1 MKSMPC
7 KLNKL
12 LLTAGIDIIRPS
24 HHDKE
29 RENNREM
36 MVKGCGH
43 KMSRQLIKSMPCKIS
58 KLLLTADIDVIR
70 ASHHDIKRYEG
81 EKDSSDDQKRERE
94 RARERE

>member
-1 MKSMPC
+1 
-7 KLNKL
+7 
-12 LLTAGIDIIRPS
+12 
-24 HHDKE
+24 
-29 RENNREM
+29 

-94 RARERE
+94 RERERVAMVKGWTVAVKKNKTSINKVHAMQNE